1 MTQAAP
7 FAVDGPLAPP
17 LARLLTYWEGLRR
30 GQAEIPF
37 WDDLSEVKIE
47 ASGAETFILDVF
59 SRPERFRV
67 NDLEI
72 GWAAC
77 SDCSCPPGV
86 RARCECW
93 WAAWRRARGPSGSRS
108 GHGGEAGGCRRSG
121 PCPIRGTSGSQR
133 RRPRRWKGRPQAAYP
148 ATVPT
153 PARP

>member
-59 SRPERFRV
+59 SRPERFRI

-72 GWAAC
+72 AAADRERLLGLFLDDVDLPEVFALLRAQA
-77 SDCSCPPGV
+77 STTAELMRPTLHRVGGLQRLLLPAWGEGEV
-86 RARCECW
+86 RMLV
-93 WAAWRRARGPSGSRS
+93 
-108 GHGGEAGGCRRSG
+108 GGLAQG
-121 PCPIRGTSGSQR
+121 
-133 RRPRRWKGRPQAAYP
+133 
-148 ATVPT
+148 
-153 PARP
+153 

>member
-72 GWAAC
+72 AAADRERLLGLFLDDVDLPEVFALLRAQA
-77 SDCSCPPGV
+77 SATAELMRPTLHRVGGLQRLLLPAWGEGEV
-86 RARCECW
+86 RMLV
-93 WAAWRRARGPSGSRS
+93 
-108 GHGGEAGGCRRSG
+108 GGLA
-121 PCPIRGTSGSQR
+121 
-133 RRPRRWKGRPQAAYP
+133 KG
-148 ATVPT
+148 
-153 PARP
+153 